1 MFDCIAVEYKIK
13 VVEMKLD
20 KILTKWNILIIIK
33 MLSKMKITVINN
45 EEEAEF

>member
-1 MFDCIAVEYKIK
+1 MFDWIAVVYKRK

-20 KILTKWNILIIIK
+20 KILIIIK